1 MGRRYFDSICLKRAG
16 PSGDVRVFGRLDGE
30 FVWTTG
36 FSPGVLQLLVPRSE
50 FSKLGGDY
58 TGGVDV
64 EFYFRNDPAQQTP
77 DFTLR
82 DWSIWDA
89 EETDW
94 GQDQASGATGVMER
108 RLTLLDF
115 RRIYRRGQGGLLTV
129 GILNETKPSGNTP
142 TDPDDP
148 NRPLVSLY
156 DAIVICLDAMQLQ
169 SLIAYVPDGL
179 RVLTAPRDLDWRGAH
194 APTELAKLLEMADLV
209 FCPQA
214 DGTPTINL
222 IDPTRPI
229 TIPDSVN
236 EPAGDGEPAASH
248 ELPWETLQ
256 LAEDRPGLVIITS
269 APAYSIKQTSLIGI
283 NAAALDFVGLE
294 TDGTLKPLG
303 QLSYSGGSA
312 QTLSQAIADGWQ
324 FGDADAYM
332 AAQRSAFRFLQVSHQ
347 PQGGSPNV
355 NKRRLPILTR
365 LAEIGYVV
373 GAAQSQVERYLRPA
387 LFAKCAMLDNGGW
400 RNQMQRRLIPC
411 DLFDART
418 GTVRSEIILG
428 TVEPNP
434 ADSPTRGFVGLQGA
448 DDVELRFAHEA
459 RDEDEPHKQFYVS
472 VWTTSDT
479 GQIVQIQNEPDVL
492 AALANPASFVV
503 SAPELRAFVVDGIQV
518 NRFWLDKHAEQMAG
532 SVLSRGVRQVATR
545 RFRGFHLFNPSGQI
559 SEVRISQDQLLTAI
573 DVNRHFLPR
582 ARLATDKVFRT
593 IQEAAMNVSRHRADP
608 VAASL
613 GTQQYA
619 APVSDRVSLPEDGSF
634 WAEISGGGPLH
645 YDWIERLPSGY
656 AGPRNSGTHGL
667 IENVAARTQ
676 RLRPDSTNANVQ
688 YVDIPVGTYVRVMC
702 YDPFI
707 SKYVIDVPP
716 VSVKGP
722 C

>member
-1 MGRRYFDSICLKRAG
+1 MARRYFDSVCLKRMGPAG
-16 PSGDVRVFGRLDGE
+16 AVRVFGKLDGE

-36 FSPGVLQLLVPRSE
+36 LSPGVLQLLVPRSE

-58 TGGVDV
+58 TGVVDV
-64 EFYFRNDPAQQTP
+64 EFYFRNDPAQGTP
-77 DFTLR
+77 DFELKN
-82 DWSIWDA
+82 WNIWDN

-94 GQDQASGATGVMER
+94 GQDQASGTVGVMER

-129 GILNETKPSGNTP
+129 GLLNETRPSGNTP
-142 TDPDDP
+142 ANPDDP
-148 NRPLVSLY
+148 TLPLVTLY
-156 DAIVICLDAMQLQ
+156 DAIVLCLNAMQLG
-169 SLIAYVPDGL
+169 SLIPLVPDGL
-179 RVLTAPRDLDWRGAH
+179 RVITAPRDLDWRGAH

-209 FCPQA
+209 FCPKA
-214 DGTPTINL
+214 DGTPTIAQ

-229 TIPDSVN
+229 TVPNSVN
-236 EPAGDGEPAASH
+236 EPADGGEPAVSH
-248 ELPWETLQ
+248 ELSWETVYL
-256 LAEDRPGLVIITS
+256 LDDRPDLVIVTS
-269 APAYSIKQTSLIGI
+269 APAYSVKQTSLIGI
-283 NAAALDFVGLE
+283 NAATIDFVGLE
-294 TDGTLKPLG
+294 TDGALKPLA

-312 QTLSQAIADGWQ
+312 QTLSEVIADGWQ
-324 FGDADAYM
+324 FGDADTYM
-332 AAQRSAFRFLQVSHQ
+332 AAQRSAFRLLQVSHQ
-347 PQGGSPNV
+347 PQGETPNI

-373 GAAQSQVERYLRPA
+373 GADESQVERYLRPS

-400 RNQMQRRLIPC
+400 RNQTQRRLIPC
-411 DLFDART
+411 DVFDPAT
-418 GTVRSEIILG
+418 GTVRSDLILG
-428 TVEPNP
+428 TVDPNP
-434 ADSPTRGFVGLQGA
+434 AASSTRGFVGLQGT

-459 RDEDEPHKQFYVS
+459 RDEDQPHKQFYVS
-472 VWTTSDT
+472 VWATNDA

-492 AALANPASFVV
+492 AALVNPASFVI
-503 SAPELRAFVVDGIQV
+503 SAPELRAFVIEGIQI
-518 NRFWLDKHAEQMAG
+518 NRFWLDKHAEQLAR
-532 SVLSRGVRQVATR
+532 SVLTRGARQVATR
-545 RFRGFHLFNPSGQI
+545 RFRGFHLFEPSGQI

-582 ARLATDKVFRT
+582 ARLATDQVFGPMN
-593 IQEAAMNVSRHRADP
+593 EAAMNVARRRADP

-656 AGPRNSGTHGL
+656 TGPRNSGTHGL

-676 RLRPDSTNANVQ
+676 RLRPDASNADVQ
-688 YVDIPVGTYVRVMC
+688 YVNIPVGTYVRVHG
-702 YDPFI
+702 YDPFAE
-707 SKYVIDVPP
+707 KYFIDVPP
-716 VSVKGP
+716 ITVKGP